1 MTTTATRRPATD
13 KQISY
18 LLALLEQR
26 EVEPSYAFELKIGLE
41 DLDIREAS
49 KAIDN
54 LKSYP
59 RRVEVA
65 ITQTAPRPVRSSITE
80 DGMYVKDGVVYKVQF
95 AVHGSGNLYAKR
107 LVVAGEC
114 QGHLDTSGNSIEMV
128 YCDGACDP
136 SPAAEFV
143 YEAGAVNRLAPEDK
157 MTLEAA
163 QAFGRLYGICCRC
176 GATLTDETSIA
187 AGIVPVC
194 GSRF

>member
-1 MTTTATRRPATD
+1 
-13 KQISY
+13 
-18 LLALLEQR
+18 
-26 EVEPSYAFELKIGLE
+26 
-41 DLDIREAS
+41 
-49 KAIDN
+49 
-54 LKSYP
+54 
-59 RRVEVA
+59 
-65 ITQTAPRPVRSSITE
+65 
-80 DGMYVKDGVVYKVQF
+80 
-95 AVHGSGNLYAKR
+95 
-107 LVVAGEC
+107 
-114 QGHLDTSGNSIEMV
+114 MV

>member
-1 MTTTATRRPATD
+1 MSTKTARPATD

>member
-128 YCDGACDP
+128 YCDGSGDLTARYRT
-136 SPAAEFV
+136 
-143 YEAGAVNRLAPEDK
+143 YEDALV
-157 MTLEAA
+157 AA
-163 QAFGRLYGICCRC
+163 QKWIDAR
-176 GATLTDETSIA
+176 
-187 AGIVPVC
+187 
-194 GSRF
+194 